1 MIDLA
6 ETTTSRI
13 PTRTRRRH
21 KLDKHYE
28 QILSQLRCLES
39 DKSDAPRGVGV
50 MGLERGDGATSI
62 AANLAIVAAEAGTGS
77 VLLIDANPLHPSLHK
92 IFGVTAEPG
101 FQDVVAGKA
110 DPIECV
116 HATRFE
122 GLSIMPYGVT
132 RKAPPATLAPATG
145 KFPFADLFRKFDIV
159 LVDLPAAGESGLG
172 LALTKSL
179 GGVLLVLEAER
190 SRRSAALR
198 LKRQLEHFGANILGV
213 VLNKRRH
220 HVPNW
225 LYRAL

>member
-6 ETTTSRI
+6 QTAAPRI
-13 PTRTRRRH
+13 ATRTRRHH

-28 QILSQLRCLES
+28 QILSQLRCLGDGKGDS
-39 DKSDAPRGVGV
+39 PRGIGV

-62 AANLAIVAAEAGTGS
+62 AANLAVVAAEAGSS
-77 VLLIDANPLHPSLHK
+77 VLLIDANPLHPTLHRV
-92 IFGVTAEPG
+92 FGVAAEPG
-101 FQDVVAGKA
+101 LQNVVSGKSES
-110 DPIECV
+110 IECI
-116 HATRFE
+116 HTTKFA
-122 GLSIMPYGVT
+122 GLSVMPYGAT
-132 RKAPPATLAPATG
+132 RKAPPPTLAPASENG
-145 KFPFADLFRKFDIV
+145 PIVELFGSFDLV

-172 LALTKSL
+172 LAMTKSL
-179 GGVLLVLEAER
+179 DGVLLVLEAER